1 AIQHWVGKAPSLSN
15 ARWLKRALGAA
26 LKRDRS
32 NARPATFEPGPCEG
46 PQASPLN
53 PNQPATKAG
62 AAAKPEAVFFYCSST
77 EKALIRQAA
86 KDRGLSMS
94 AFLRELATGTEP
106 KRRHQLPRV
115 DHPALMLAVSRH
127 VGNLNQVTRWL
138 NTALNA
144 GQASQIDALR
154 VTTAL
159 VGIERQLEQNIATH
173 CEAS

>member
-1 AIQHWVGKAPSLSN
+1 
-15 ARWLKRALGAA
+15 
-26 LKRDRS
+26 
-32 NARPATFEPGPCEG
+32 
-46 PQASPLN
+46 
-53 PNQPATKAG
+53 
-62 AAAKPEAVFFYCSST
+62 
-77 EKALIRQAA
+77 
-86 KDRGLSMS
+86 
-94 AFLRELATGTEP
+94 
-106 KRRHQLPRV
+106 
-115 DHPALMLAVSRH
+115 MLAVSRH